1 MMSIVLD
8 ELQKQLLA
16 PKGELDSREGTI
28 IAWEDGLVTYKRAL
42 GIACMERDVGSA

>member
-42 GIACMERDVGSA
+42 GIAFMERDVESA